1 MLKKAGLIVLLSLVL
16 GGCGLV
22 PQRAGVEIMA
32 YPTAKVFIDGK
43 EAGMTPYKNTSLMP
57 KEVEIKLVVRELE
70 WVRKIELE
78 NKVTTVI
85 DWEFGKTEEDSG
97 GYVLSMEK
105 TGDNNKAGLM
115 INAIPDKSAVAI
127 DGEIKEYSPIKLDEI
142 GEGDRQITVSF
153 PTYKSIDVFAKAVKG
168 YQLVVEARL
177 AEEINTPNVTNETE
191 PIPTSM
197 ATNEKMVTIKQTE
210 TGWLR
215 VRKTASNTAEE
226 LGKVKPKEKYKLIE
240 ESEGWYKI
248 DLGDGR
254 QGWVSAKYAEK
265 SE

>member
-1 MLKKAGLIVLLSLVL
+1 MAGLILS
-16 GGCGLV
+16 GCGLV

-32 YPTAKVFIDGK
+32 YPTAKVFIDGR
-43 EAGMTPYKNTSLMP
+43 EAGMTPYKNTSLVP

-70 WVRKIELE
+70 WIRKIELE

-85 DWEFGKTEEDSG
+85 DWEFGKTEGETG

-115 INAIPDKSAVAI
+115 INALPDKSAVAI
-127 DGEIKEYSPIKLDEI
+127 DGEIKGYSPIKLDEI
-142 GEGDRQITVSF
+142 GEGDRQIAVSF
-153 PTYKSIDVFAKAVKG
+153 PTYKSINVFAKAVKG
-168 YQLVVEARL
+168 YQLVVDVRL
-177 AEEINTPNVTNETE
+177 PEEISASEAVNEIE
-191 PIPTSM
+191 AKPSL
-197 ATNEKMVTIKQTE
+197 AALSEKMITIKATE

-240 ESEGWYKI
+240 ELSGWYKI